1 MMSKNLVFGSQR
13 NQQHD
18 VKKLSM
24 KFRVDKILREYIQQV
39 CQPSHLGRT
48 DGRVGRD
55 AVFAKVLAEL
65 ENSGDAMRYLNSEGQ
80 IAWRATPRLQQEVK
94 DLLMD
99 AKAELAEE
107 QD

>member
-1 MMSKNLVFGSQR
+1 M
-13 NQQHD
+13 
-18 VKKLSM
+18 
-24 KFRVDKILREYIQQV
+24 KILMYKLLLEIVEDAYEET
-39 CQPSHLGRT
+39 HLGRT
-48 DGRVGRD
+48 DDRVGRD
-55 AVFAKVLAEL
+55 VVFAKVLAEL
-65 ENSGDAMRYLNSEGQ
+65 ENSGVAMRYLNSEGQ